1 MIKCPWI
8 VTLLLGHSGFVLPST
23 FDIRASSSL
32 PDITIYFAIRIFSFE
47 FVAIHDF
54 TSAHFFPSTKA
65 AASRSSAAESGLRG
79 CK

>member
-23 FDIRASSSL
+23 FDTRAWSFR
-32 PDITIYFAIRIFSFE
+32 PDITIYFAIRIFGFE
-47 FVAIHDF
+47 FLAIHDF

-65 AASRSSAAESGLRG
+65 AASRSSAA
-79 CK
+79 